1 MKTYGLISVNL
12 REKRREEKNKQI
24 SLTSRSNSHVRLHPL
39 DIFRFFILFIIII
52 IIIILLLF
60 DYMAHIASFES
71 ISSPKKFY
79 LFSVHFILNER
90 NSSHFLT
97 SEIFVKI
104 SSLKSLTVYHSENRK
119 IFRLSRNLTKLFR
132 VTKFRETN
140 LMVQSVS
147 SSEI

>member
-52 IIIILLLF
+52 IIIIILLLF

-90 NSSHFLT
+90 NSSPFLT

-119 IFRLSRNLTKLFR
+119 IFRLSRNLTKLF
-132 VTKFRETN
+132 
-140 LMVQSVS
+140 
-147 SSEI
+147 